1 MARCVLAL
9 VLVAIAARPVSS
21 QNSMQPHQKM
31 QAAMVEAQRKA
42 SKKGDE
48 KLSCDAL
55 LAELVSVTQDPAMQA
70 AAIKLGAWSKEKQ
83 DELNAKAA
91 AAKGEM
97 AVGMTMGLMSG
108 LVSALMPGLS
118 AMTGGAGMARQ
129 QAQATAQQAEAARN
143 VQSIA
148 EMGNVMMPILPNLM
162 RGERVITLAQ
172 TRNCEWVQGMM
183 GQQ

>member
-1 MARCVLAL
+1 MRAFPLRCSAGFQLSV
-9 VLVAIAARPVSS
+9 VSG
-21 QNSMQPHQKM
+21 N
-31 QAAMVEAQRKA
+31 
-42 SKKGDE
+42 
-48 KLSCDAL
+48 
-55 LAELVSVTQDPAMQA
+55 
-70 AAIKLGAWSKEKQ
+70 
-83 DELNAKAA
+83 
-91 AAKGEM
+91 
-97 AVGMTMGLMSG
+97 
-108 LVSALMPGLS
+108 MPGLS

-183 GQQ
+183 GQSNAAAYRRRLDLPWRRRLSLAA